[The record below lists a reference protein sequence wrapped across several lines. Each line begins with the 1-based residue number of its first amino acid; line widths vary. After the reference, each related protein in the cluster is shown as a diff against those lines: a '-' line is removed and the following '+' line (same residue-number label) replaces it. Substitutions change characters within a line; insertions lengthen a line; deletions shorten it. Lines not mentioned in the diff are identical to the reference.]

1 MSQQN
6 IIGLSASALAKQ
18 IADGEVSS
26 AAVVDAYIARIEAVN
41 PKINA
46 VVVKRYDAARAEA
59 KAADAKRARGEA
71 LGALHG
77 VPVTVKE
84 CLDLAGT
91 PSTFG
96 ITTRANHRAD
106 SDEVHVARL
115 RAAGAIV
122 LGKTNVSQCLI
133 YTEADNPVYGRTN
146 NPWNLE
152 RTCGGSS
159 GGEGAI
165 IAGGGSPLGLGTDI
179 GGSVRTPAAFCGIAS
194 LKPTSGR
201 MDDPGEFSVPPGQR
215 AVPSQV
221 GVMARRVEDVAL
233 GYRVAAQAETPAVD
247 VSQLRVACYNDDGS
261 FETAPAVKRAVE
273 SAAQMLR
280 NAGAQVTAW
289 TPPDARAMYAMF
301 GSILTADGGAH
312 MRRITEGGPRTPQ
325 FKQLLIG
332 ASIPPALLP
341 VVRALLRAV
350 GQHGLDF
357 NLSAFG
363 PPTADRYFALVQRQ
377 QEYQQ
382 KFLQALNA
390 AAGGPF
396 DLILAPAS
404 SLPAFTHGAT
414 RDLLT
419 AGAYAPLYNL
429 LGYPAGVVPV
439 TRVQAGEESARAVS
453 SDVVVKLACKIE
465 QGSAGLP
472 IGVQLIARPWQEH
485 VALAAMAVVEQ
496 AARQRSDFP
505 LTPKDV

>member
-1 MSQQN
+1 MSGITN
-6 IIGLSASALAKQ
+6 
-18 IADGEVSS
+18 SS
-26 AAVVDAYIARIEAVN
+26 AAELARRIAAGELSSLEVVEAHIARIEAVN

-59 KAADAKRARGEA
+59 KAADAKQARGET
-71 LGALHG
+71 LCALHG

-84 CLDLAGT
+84 CLDLTGT

-106 SDEVHVARL
+106 ADELHVSRL

-122 LGKTNVSQCLI
+122 LGKTNVSQCLF
-133 YTEADNPVYGRTN
+133 YTEADNPLYGRTR
-146 NPWNLE
+146 NPWNLD
-152 RTCGGSS
+152 RTSGGSS

-165 IAGGGSPLGLGTDI
+165 ISAGGSPMGLGTDI

-215 AVPSQV
+215 AIPSQV
-221 GVMARRVEDVAL
+221 GVLARRVEDVAL
-233 GYRVAAQAETPAVD
+233 GYRIAAQTEMPVVD
-247 VSQLRVACYNDDGS
+247 VSKLRVAYYSEDDS
-261 FETAPAVKRAVE
+261 FETAPAVKRAVN

-280 NAGAQVTAW
+280 DAGAQVQAW
-289 TPPDARAMYAMF
+289 TPPNAREMYSVF
-301 GSILTADGGAH
+301 GGILTADSCAY
-312 MRRITEGGPRTPQ
+312 MKRITAGSPLTPQ
-325 FKQLLIG
+325 LKQMMLG
-332 ASIPPALLP
+332 ASIAPVLLP
-341 VVRALLRAV
+341 MVRALLRAV

-363 PPTADRYFALVQRQ
+363 PPTTDRYWSLVQRI
-377 QEYQQ
+377 EKYR
-382 KFLQALNA
+382 KDFLHALDVA
-390 AAGGPF
+390 SGGPF
-396 DLILAPAS
+396 DLILAPAA

-439 TRVQAGEESARAVS
+439 TRVQAGEESVRAAS
-453 SDVVVKLACKIE
+453 SDVVVKLTRKIE

-472 IGVQLIARPWQEH
+472 IGVQLIARPWCEH

-496 AARQRSDFP
+496 AARQRPDFP
-505 LTPKDV
+505 MTPKDV

>member
-1 MSQQN
+1 MSGIVGQ
-6 IIGLSASALAKQ
+6 SASELARR
-18 IADGEVSS
+18 IREGECSS
-26 AAVVDAYIARIEAVN
+26 VEVVEAHIARIEVVN

-46 VVVKRYDAARAEA
+46 VVFKRYDAARAEA
-59 KAADAKRARGEA
+59 KAADAKRARGET

-77 VPVTVKE
+77 VPMTVKE
-84 CLDLAGT
+84 CLDLTGT

-96 ITTRANHRAD
+96 ITARAQHRA
-106 SDEVHVARL
+106 SADEVHVARL

-146 NPWNLE
+146 NPWNPE
-152 RTCGGSS
+152 RTPGGSS
-159 GGEGAI
+159 GGEAAI
-165 IAGGGSPLGLGTDI
+165 IAAGGSSLGLGTDI

-201 MDDPGEFSVPPGQR
+201 MDDPGEFSAPPGQR
-215 AVPSQV
+215 VIPSQV
-221 GVMARRVEDVAL
+221 GVMARCVEDVAL
-233 GYRVAAQAETPAVD
+233 GYRIAAQAETPAVD
-247 VSQLRVACYNDDGS
+247 VSQLRVAYSTDDGS
-261 FETAPAVKRAVE
+261 FETAPAVKRAVQ
-273 SAAQMLR
+273 SAAQILR
-280 NAGAQVTAW
+280 DAGAQVTAW
-289 TPPDARAMYAMF
+289 TPPDAREMYSVFSA
-301 GSILTADGGAH
+301 ILTADSGAH
-312 MRRITEGGPRTPQ
+312 LKRITEGGPRTPQ
-325 FKQLLIG
+325 LKQLLIG
-332 ASIPPALLP
+332 GSIPVALLP
-341 VVRALLRAV
+341 MVRALLRAV

-363 PPTADRYFALVQRQ
+363 PPTADRYFALVQRVV
-377 QEYQQ
+377 EYRQ
-382 KFLQALNA
+382 KFLQQLNTTP
-390 AAGGPF
+390 GGPF

-439 TRVQAGEESARAVS
+439 TRVQAGEESVRVAS
-453 SDVVVKLACKIE
+453 SDVVVKLARKAE

-485 VALAAMAVVEQ
+485 VALAAMATIEQ
-496 AARQRSDFP
+496 AARQRPDFP
-505 LTPKDV
+505 MTPKAV